1 MEKTKINQVLE
12 YSSPILIISYFFIHN
27 ILIVVFGIILS
38 LYLININAI
47 FRLKR
52 SINRN
57 LVNKN
62 KISKESFKKY
72 TTIKPDKIKVKTSQG
87 ATNLALVEAIE
98 ELGFIPSKDNDS
110 DNDRRVA

>member
-72 TTIKPDKIKVKTSQG
+72 TTIKPDKIKTSQE